1 MGEFEEDDPYPWSR
15 PASAVVAAFYVIG
28 ALAVAGPLR
37 ALEVFAFCLLP
48 LGCIWFP
55 DALGDWDG
63 SSLMTQINVSSP
75 GSFVW
80 LLGWVVLLLPAV
92 AGGIIWIRTL

>member
-1 MGEFEEDDPYPWSR
+1 MAEFEEDSPYPLSR
-15 PASAVVAAFYVIG
+15 PISAIIAAFYVFG
-28 ALAVAGPLR
+28 VVAAAGPIR

-55 DALGDWDG
+55 EALGEWNG
-63 SSLMTQINVSSP
+63 SSLMTHINATSP

-92 AGGIIWIRTL
+92 AGGIIWIGTP